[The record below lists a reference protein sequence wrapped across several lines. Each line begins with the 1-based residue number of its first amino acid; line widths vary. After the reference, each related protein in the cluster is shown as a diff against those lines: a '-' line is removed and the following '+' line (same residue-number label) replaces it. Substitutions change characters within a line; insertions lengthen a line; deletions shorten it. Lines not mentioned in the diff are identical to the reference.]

1 MHVRPD
7 TDFKR
12 VADLLN
18 AAEGGHPC

>member
-18 AAEGGHPC
+18 AVEGGYPC